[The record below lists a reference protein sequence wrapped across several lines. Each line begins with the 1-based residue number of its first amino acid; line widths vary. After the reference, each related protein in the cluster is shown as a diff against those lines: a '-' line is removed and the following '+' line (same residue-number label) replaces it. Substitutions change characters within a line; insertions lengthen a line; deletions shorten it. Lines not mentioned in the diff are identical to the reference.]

1 MTIESIEGLTSGA
14 FSSNLGTG
22 TLFVGNSEV
31 SITLEEIDDGIYVDS
46 LVINMQPCDVRL
58 VVYVTAQRYT
68 PIEPTF
74 TTKTLNFGTYV
85 VGDPEKNRSFEIT
98 NNDSEELRITSLD
111 GINLPY
117 ILVSPNL
124 SEFPIRLAADSSIT
138 VTYSFQTSQ
147 EGTFL
152 DTVNVNFDSPCDFD
166 TKINLQGNS
175 SIIIPPG
182 TIIATLPND
191 LKGEPGTNVLVPIS
205 WVGADDFELNTAD
218 IERVEAYISY
228 DPSVLYPFNAYPSTE
243 VSAITTKGL
252 PVAGMLKIVCPSDSE
267 YHVESKS
274 IKLYLNSFNM
284 TRLGDNTVE
293 CILEIEERV
302 KADLDKLLETNT
314 TVSFY
319 TGDDDGKA
327 LSFEGYEDLADIVD
341 LDQIDFTAF
350 QSDASQL
357 LIEDTSENPKEV
369 KLRSN
374 LLRSNCR
381 VTNQPDWGDVFIRM
395 NGKNLPA
402 ADSVAK
408 YIVSHRTVSHFHE
421 EICEMVFKHL
431 MDAYKPDDLMVSCL
445 YLGLVALLGFGM
457 ALIRLWTQ

>member
-1 MTIESIEGLTSGA
+1 MADVKNYQEVVDIASKHLGKVGGDGYKDTYAPELLVKVPRYLNREGYGLT
-14 FSSNLGTG
+14 NKD
-22 TLFVGNSEV
+22 FVG
-31 SITLEEIDDGIYVDS
+31 VDTW
-46 LVINMQPCDVRL
+46 NC
-58 VVYVTAQRYT
+58 Y
-68 PIEPTF
+68 
-74 TTKTLNFGTYV
+74 
-85 VGDPEKNRSFEIT
+85 
-98 NNDSEELRITSLD
+98 
-111 GINLPY
+111 
-117 ILVSPNL
+117 
-124 SEFPIRLAADSSIT
+124 
-138 VTYSFQTSQ
+138 
-147 EGTFL
+147 
-152 DTVNVNFDSPCDFD
+152 
-166 TKINLQGNS
+166 
-175 SIIIPPG
+175 
-182 TIIATLPND
+182 
-191 LKGEPGTNVLVPIS
+191 
-205 WVGADDFELNTAD
+205 
-218 IERVEAYISY
+218 
-228 DPSVLYPFNAYPSTE
+228 E

-252 PVAGMLKIVCPSDSE
+252 PVAGMLKIVCPSDSQ

-327 LSFEGYEDLADIVD
+327 LSFEGYQDLADIAD

-350 QSDASQL
+350 SSDASQL
-357 LIEDTSENPKEV
+357 ETESIVEEAKEV

-395 NGKNLPA
+395 KGKNIPCPE
-402 ADSVAK
+402 SVAK

-431 MDAYKPDDLMVSCL
+431 MDAYKPEDLMVSCL
-445 YLGLVALLGFGM
+445 YTRRGGLDINP
-457 ALIRLWTQ
+457 IRATHSRFIPDFFTDTNYRIQKTLRQ